1 VKNLKNNKVINLVK
15 KLASFLLFLSFLIIP
30 TSTQSMNLVSPITNF
45 YGKVNINAAIVNY
58 TMTTGAPYS
67 WINVSSGTELILG
80 DNNHIDTPLPF
91 NFTFYDGI
99 HDIVTVTSEGYLTF
113 SFKSVLTGCTFP
125 TSHPHRQNI
134 IAPYL
139 TNLDGNSGRIFIK
152 NFSTY
157 WVSSWEDIN
166 LDNGSYAGTFQSVL
180 YNNGD
185 IIFNYKELRN
195 VGSYACGLNYG
206 DGNNYSSYNQL
217 TSSIDE
223 CSIKFTFTTDNINN
237 GGNGGLDQGAINTI
251 VAVVVPIG
259 IVSLMVGITF
269 YLYRKNPEQFKAKLS
284 SAKQRLRE
292 SSTKLTTK
300 IKEGSAKVKDKVSK
314 SEKKV
319 KIKKP
324 TEEKE

>member
-1 VKNLKNNKVINLVK
+1 MKDNKHLNLDK
-15 KLASFLLFLSFLIIP
+15 KLISVLIFLLFLIIP
-30 TSTQSMNLVSPITNF
+30 TTTQSMNFVSPTTNF
-45 YGKVNINAAIVNY
+45 SDQVNVNAAIVNY
-58 TMTTGAPYS
+58 TMTMGAPYS
-67 WINVSSGTELILG
+67 WINISSGTELVLG
-80 DNNHIDTPLPF
+80 DNDYIDTALPF
-91 NFTFYDGI
+91 NFTFYDGN
-99 HDIVTVTSEGYLTF
+99 HNVVTIISEGYLTF
-113 SFKSVLTGCTFP
+113 SFKSVLTSCIFP

-139 TNLDGNSGRIFIK
+139 TNLDGNSGRIYIK

-157 WVSSWEDIN
+157 WVASWEDID

-180 YNNGD
+180 YKNGD

-217 TSSIDE
+217 TSSINE
-223 CSIKFTFTTDNINN
+223 YSIKFIFTTDNINN

-259 IVSLMVGITF
+259 IVSLVVGITF
-269 YLYRKNPEQFKAKLS
+269 FFYRKNPEQFKAKLS
-284 SAKQRLRE
+284 NTKQRLKK
-292 SSTKLTTK
+292 SSAKLTSK
-300 IKEGSAKVKDKVSK
+300 IKEGSTKVKGKVSK

-319 KIKKP
+319 KTKKP